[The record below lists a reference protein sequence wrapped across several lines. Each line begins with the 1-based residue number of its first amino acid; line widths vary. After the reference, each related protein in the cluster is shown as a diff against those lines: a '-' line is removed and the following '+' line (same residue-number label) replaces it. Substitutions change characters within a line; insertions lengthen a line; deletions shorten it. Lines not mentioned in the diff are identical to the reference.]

1 MKLTLKQ
8 YIMEDAATDVA
19 NLTVQ
24 LNALTI
30 QQTRIDA
37 QFNARRQRL
46 QKIIADKQK
55 SLSQQTGGNNQ
66 QPEQGQQQQQQQQ
79 QPQQG
84 QQQTQMGAAPA
95 A

>member
-1 MKLTLKQ
+1 
-8 YIMEDAATDVA
+8 MEDAASDVA

-37 QFNARRQRL
+37 QFNGRRQRL
-46 QKIIADKQK
+46 QKLIADKQK
-55 SLSQQTGGNNQ
+55 QLSQQSGTQNQNQ
-66 QPEQGQQQQQQQQ
+66 QQPQQQQPGQQQQ
-79 QPQQG
+79 QPQA
-84 QQQTQMGAAPA
+84 GAAPA